1 MVFVRPLE
9 ASEWQVYRNLR
20 LRALHDSQDAF
31 ASQYEGEAVREDS
44 DWAARVSA
52 AAKSTGAEVL
62 IAFQQTEPCGLLWCK
77 SSAAEPAVVELFQMW
92 VDPAFRGFGA
102 GRALLDAAIAWAHR
116 RGAERVC
123 LGVTIAQSA
132 AMHLYQSSGFCPV
145 GEPEPLRPGSMLMS
159 QSMELQ
165 LTRF

>member
-9 ASEWQVYRNLR
+9 ASEWRVYRALR
-20 LRALHDSQDAF
+20 LRALQDSPDAF

-52 AAKSTGAEVL
+52 AAMSTSVQVL
-62 IAFQQTEPCGLLWCK
+62 IAFQQTEPCGLVWCK

-92 VDPAFRGFGA
+92 VGPSARGLGA
-102 GRALLDAAIAWAHR
+102 GRALLDAAIAWAVR

-123 LGVTIAQSA
+123 LGVTIARSA
-132 AMHLYQSSGFCPV
+132 AMHLYESSGFCPV

-159 QSMELQ
+159 QTMELQ